1 MSDSTTAGLADRY
14 DVVVVGGGNAALCAA
29 HAARESGASVAVLE
43 KTPRAEAGG
52 NSYYTAG
59 AFRLAHGGLD
69 DLRPL
74 LDDRD
79 DPRLD
84 LTDLPPYPADAFVAD
99 MHRVT
104 AGANDGPMTRVLA
117 DDSRDVVEW
126 MAAKGIRWELLYPRQ
141 TYRDGD
147 RWVFFGG
154 LALGAVDGGKGL
166 VAQHVEAALGA
177 GIEIHHEVA
186 VRDLLRRGGAVVG
199 VEAVVDGGI
208 RTVEAGSVVLAAG
221 GFESDPEM
229 RRKHLGDGWERAIVR
244 GTPSNTGEV
253 LRAALAHGAAAH
265 GDWSSCHSVQWDAEA
280 PPNGGERELTN
291 SLTRQSYPVGIVVNR
306 DGRRFLDEGADFRN
320 YTYAKYGREV
330 LAQPE
335 GRAVQIFDAT
345 TRPLLRAHEY
355 DVDGVTGASADSLPE
370 LAALVG
376 VDPDGLVRTV
386 ADFNASITGPAF
398 NPAVKDGRVARTEPV
413 KSNWA
418 SPIATPPFHGYP
430 VACGITFTFG
440 GVRIHPRT
448 ATVLDDAGTPIPGLF
463 AAGEIVGGLF
473 SGNYPGGSGL
483 IAGSVFGRRAGRAAV
498 RDA

>member
-1 MSDSTTAGLADRY
+1 MAADLADRY

-43 KTPRAEAGG
+43 KTARDEAGG
-52 NSYYTAG
+52 NTYFTAG

-74 LDDRD
+74 LDDSD

-84 LTDLPPYPADAFVAD
+84 VSDIPAYPADAFVAD
-99 MHRVT
+99 MERVT
-104 AGANDGPMTRVLA
+104 AGANDDAMTRVMA
-117 DDSRDVVEW
+117 DDSREVVGW
-126 MAAKGIRWELLYPRQ
+126 MAGKGIRWELLYPRQ
-141 TYRDGD
+141 TYRDGE
-147 RWVFFGG
+147 RWVFFGN
-154 LALGAVDGGKGL
+154 LALGIVDGGKGL
-166 VAQHVEAALGA
+166 VAQHTEAALAA
-177 GIEIHHEVA
+177 GIEIHYGVA
-186 VRDLLRRGGAVVG
+186 VTDLLRDGDAVTE
-199 VEAVVDGGI
+199 VEVVVDGVV
-208 RTVEAGSVVLAAG
+208 RTVRAGAVVLAAG

-291 SLTRQSYPVGIVVNR
+291 SLTRQSYPVGIVVN
-306 DGRRFLDEGADFRN
+306 GAGERFLDEGADFRN

-330 LAQPE
+330 LAQPG

-345 TRPLLRAHEY
+345 TRPLLRTLEY
-355 DVDGVTGASADSLPE
+355 DVEGVTEAVADSLPE
-370 LAALVG
+370 LAEQVG
-376 VDPDGLVRTV
+376 VDPEGLVRTV
-386 ADFNASITGPAF
+386 EEFNASIAEVGF
-398 NPAVKDGRVARTEPV
+398 NPAVKDGRSARSGSVV
-413 KSNWA
+413 KSHWA
-418 SPIATPPFHGYP
+418 SPIAAPPFYGYP

-440 GVRIHPRT
+440 GIRIDPHS
-448 ATVLDDAGTPIPGLF
+448 AAVLDEAGARIPGLF
-463 AAGEIVGGLF
+463 AAGEIAGGLF

-483 IAGSVFGRRAGRAAV
+483 IAGSVFGRRAGRSAATG
-498 RDA
+498 